1 MKRGLS
7 ILLNIVFIILF
18 LALIALVGMRLG
30 G

>member
-7 ILLNIVFIILF
+7 ILLNIIFIILF